1 MASSQV
7 NVWGQMLGNIRGGG
21 APFGVLMLTKEV
33 ALDLEEEVV
42 LRLVC

>member
-7 NVWGQMLGNIRGGG
+7 NVWGQMLGNIREG
-21 APFGVLMLTKEV
+21 APFGVSMLAKEV